1 MVETGNPYRDNVSRL
16 ITWGHW
22 FSFFNIILAML
33 IATRYLGAIS
43 WPSTTLG
50 VIYLVVSWIG
60 HFSFLSF
67 VTYLLTIF
75 PLTFLLPKEKSLRF
89 ISAIVATL
97 ALVLLLIDTQVFRL
111 FKFHLNAQVWQ
122 LLLDQA
128 QTEEGSIWSI
138 IFVAVPTIFL
148 LQLLLS
154 AYVWRKI
161 NKRKRRQYGNQVGL
175 ALLVCFILT
184 HLVNSWADATLY
196 QPITMQRAN
205 FPLSYPM
212 TARSFLAKHGWLDLD
227 QYEKKQAAS
236 ENNSGSDS
244 RMHYPLRPLNVNAPS
259 SHNNLLV
266 VVVDSLRFDMLNNI
280 NMPNLQRYA
289 SRNLTFRNHLS
300 SGNDALMGMFGLFYG
315 LPGHYYQDISSEK
328 RPPVLFDEMLRQD
341 YQFGLF
347 GAMEDAQKYRQSI
360 LAGLRKQVFVSEELD
375 DGKLLSDWQGWL
387 EKRTPERPWFSLVYL
402 SSPGDYQLP
411 ATMKG
416 PFQPELT
423 NFNPATAYRA
433 ENLQKLENRYK
444 NSVFYTDQLL
454 EQMLTQLQQQGMID
468 NTIVVITSDHGQ
480 EFNDTRSN
488 SWGAGTNYSPYQV
501 QVPFV
506 LAWPGRDSQVMSQP
520 SSHLDLVPTLMQGML
535 GVRNP
540 ARDYS
545 IGRSLF
551 DTSPRPWLLA
561 GDQNDFAI
569 YQDNTITHFNKQ
581 GDFELLEQKSYRP
594 IKHGNPD
601 MGAMI
606 QVMNELNRFY
616 RHP

>member
-50 VIYLVVSWIG
+50 VVYLVVSWIG

-75 PLTFLLPKEKSLRF
+75 PLSFVLPKEKPLRF
-89 ISAIVATL
+89 ISAVVATL

-184 HLVNSWADATLY
+184 HVVNSWADATLY

-227 QYEKKQAAS
+227 QYEKQAANQS
-236 ENNSGSDS
+236 DDSDS
-244 RMHYPLRPLNVNAPS
+244 RIRYPLRPLNVNAPLTHS
-259 SHNNLLV
+259 NLLI

-289 SRNLTFRNHLS
+289 DQHLSFRNHLS
-300 SGNDALMGMFGLFYG
+300 GGNDDLMGMFSLFYG
-315 LPGHYYQDISSEK
+315 LPGHYYKEISSDK
-328 RPPVLFDEMLRQD
+328 RPPVLFDELLRQD

-347 GAMEDAQKYRQSI
+347 GAIEDGQKYRKSI
-360 LAGLRKQVFVSEELD
+360 LAGLRKQVFVSEQTN
-375 DGKLLSDWQGWL
+375 DGKLLTDWQQWL

-433 ENLQKLENRYK
+433 ENLVKLENRYK

-454 EQMLTQLQQQGMID
+454 EEMLTKLQMQGMD
-468 NTIVVITSDHGQ
+468 SNTVVVITSNHGQ
-480 EFNDTRSN
+480 EFNDTQSN
-488 SWGAGTNYSPYQV
+488 SWGAGSNYSLYQV
-501 QVPFV
+501 QVPMV
-506 LAWPGRDSQVMSQP
+506 VAWPGRNNQVIEQP
-520 SSHLDLVPTLMQGML
+520 SSHFDLAPTLMQGML

-540 ARDYS
+540 PRDYS

-551 DTSPRPWLLA
+551 DLSPRNWLLA

-569 YQDNTITHFNKQ
+569 YQSGTITHFNKQ
-581 GDFELLEQKSYRP
+581 GDFELLDRNSYQP
-594 IKHGNPD
+594 IKRATPD

>member
-33 IATRYLGAIS
+33 IATRYLGSIS

-50 VIYLVVSWIG
+50 VTYLIISWIG

-75 PLTFLLPKEKSLRF
+75 PLSFILPREKPLRF
-89 ISAIVATL
+89 ISAIIATL
-97 ALVLLLIDTQVFRL
+97 ALVLLLIDTQVFQL
-111 FKFHLNAQVWQ
+111 FKFHLNGQVWQ

-212 TARSFLAKHGWLDLD
+212 TARSFLAKHGWLDLE
-227 QYEKKQAAS
+227 QYEKKAEDQ
-236 ENNSGSDS
+236 GSAEH
-244 RMHYPLRPLNVNAPS
+244 RLLYPLRPLSVNAPGD
-259 SHNNLLV
+259 HKNLLV
-266 VVVDSLRFDMLNNI
+266 VVVDSLRADMLNNI

-289 SRNLTFRNHLS
+289 DQHISFRNHMS
-300 SGNDALMGMFGLFYG
+300 GGNDEAMGMFSLFYG
-315 LPGHYYQDISSEK
+315 LPGHYYGDIRTDK

-347 GAMEDAQKYRQSI
+347 GALEDAKQYQQSL
-360 LAGLRKQVFVSEELD
+360 LAGLRKQVFVSRQTD
-375 DGKLLSDWQGWL
+375 DRLLIDDWQQWL
-387 EKRTPERPWFSLVYL
+387 HNRTADRPWFSLVYL
-402 SSPGDYQLP
+402 SSPGDYQVP
-411 ATMKG
+411 ASIKG

-423 NFNPATAYRA
+423 RFNPATAYRP

-444 NSVFYTDQLL
+444 NAVFYTDLLL
-454 EQMLTQLQQQGMID
+454 EQMLSQLQQQGLGEQ
-468 NTIVVITSDHGQ
+468 TIVVVTSNHGQ
-480 EFNDTRSN
+480 EFNETQSN
-488 SWGAGTNYSPYQV
+488 SWGYGSNYSPYQV
-501 QVPFV
+501 QVPMV
-506 LAWPGRDSQVMSQP
+506 LAWPGTESQIQEQA
-520 SSHLDLVPTLMQGML
+520 SSHLDLVPTLMKGML

-540 ARDYS
+540 PRDYS
-545 IGRSLF
+545 TGRSLF
-551 DTSPRPWLLA
+551 DASPRNWLLA

-569 YQDNTITHFNKQ
+569 YQGNTITQFNKQ
-581 GDFELLEQKSYRP
+581 GDFELLDRDTYRP
-594 IKHGNPD
+594 IKHGTPD
-601 MGAMI
+601 MGTLI

-616 RHP
+616 RAP

>member
-454 EQMLTQLQQQGMID
+454 EQMLIQLQQQGMSD

>member
-33 IATRYLGAIS
+33 IATRYLGSIS

-50 VIYLVVSWIG
+50 VTYLIISWIG

-75 PLTFLLPKEKSLRF
+75 PLSFILPREKPLRF
-89 ISAIVATL
+89 ISAIIATL
-97 ALVLLLIDTQVFRL
+97 VLVLLLIDTQVFQL
-111 FKFHLNAQVWQ
+111 FKFHLNGQVWQ

-212 TARSFLAKHGWLDLD
+212 TARSFLAKHGWLDLE
-227 QYEKKQAAS
+227 QYEKKA
-236 ENNSGSDS
+236 ENQGSAEH
-244 RMHYPLRPLNVNAPS
+244 RLLYPLRPLSVNAPGD
-259 SHNNLLV
+259 HKNLLV
-266 VVVDSLRFDMLNNI
+266 VVVDSLRADMLNNI

-289 SRNLTFRNHLS
+289 DQHISFRNHMS
-300 SGNDALMGMFGLFYG
+300 GGNDEAMGMFSLFYG
-315 LPGHYYQDISSEK
+315 LPGHYYGDIRTDK

-347 GAMEDAQKYRQSI
+347 GALEDAKQYQQSL
-360 LAGLRKQVFVSEELD
+360 LAGLRKQVFVSRQTD
-375 DGKLLSDWQGWL
+375 DRLLIDDWQQWL
-387 EKRTPERPWFSLVYL
+387 HNRTADRPWFSLVYL
-402 SSPGDYQLP
+402 SSPGDYQVP
-411 ATMKG
+411 ASIKG

-423 NFNPATAYRA
+423 RFNPATAYRP

-444 NSVFYTDQLL
+444 NAVFYTDQLL
-454 EQMLTQLQQQGMID
+454 EQMLTQLQLQGLD
-468 NTIVVITSDHGQ
+468 DQTIVVVTSNHGQ
-480 EFNDTRSN
+480 EFNETQSN
-488 SWGAGTNYSPYQV
+488 SWGYGSNYSPYQV
-501 QVPFV
+501 QVPMV
-506 LAWPGRDSQVMSQP
+506 LAWPGTESQMQKQA
-520 SSHLDLVPTLMQGML
+520 SSHLDLVPTLMKGML
-535 GVRNP
+535 GVRNSP
-540 ARDYS
+540 RDYS
-545 IGRSLF
+545 TGRSLF
-551 DTSPRPWLLA
+551 DASPRNWLLA

-569 YQDNTITHFNKQ
+569 YQGNTITQFNKQ
-581 GDFELLEQKSYRP
+581 GDFELLDRDTYRP
-594 IKHGNPD
+594 IKHGTPD
-601 MGAMI
+601 MGTLI

-616 RHP
+616 RAP

>member
-33 IATRYLGAIS
+33 IATRYLGSIS

-50 VIYLVVSWIG
+50 VTYLIISWIG

-75 PLTFLLPKEKSLRF
+75 PLSFILPREKPLRF
-89 ISAIVATL
+89 ISAIIATL
-97 ALVLLLIDTQVFRL
+97 ALVLLLIDTQVFQL
-111 FKFHLNAQVWQ
+111 FKFHLNGQVWQ

-138 IFVAVPTIFL
+138 IFVSVPTIFL

-212 TARSFLAKHGWLDLD
+212 TARSFLAKHGWLDLE
-227 QYEKKQAAS
+227 QYEKKAEDQ
-236 ENNSGSDS
+236 GSAEH
-244 RMHYPLRPLNVNAPS
+244 RLLYPLRPLSVNAPGD
-259 SHNNLLV
+259 HKNLLV
-266 VVVDSLRFDMLNNI
+266 VVVDSLRADMLNNI

-289 SRNLTFRNHLS
+289 DQHISFRKHMS
-300 SGNDALMGMFGLFYG
+300 GGNDEAMGMFSLFYG
-315 LPGHYYQDISSEK
+315 LPGHYYGDIRTDK

-347 GAMEDAQKYRQSI
+347 GALEDAKQYQQSL
-360 LAGLRKQVFVSEELD
+360 LAGLRKQVFVSRQTD
-375 DGKLLSDWQGWL
+375 DRLLIDDWQQWL
-387 EKRTPERPWFSLVYL
+387 HNRTADRPWFSLVYL
-402 SSPGDYQLP
+402 SSPGDYQVP
-411 ATMKG
+411 ASIKG

-423 NFNPATAYRA
+423 RFNPATAYRP

-444 NSVFYTDQLL
+444 NAVFYTDQLL
-454 EQMLTQLQQQGMID
+454 EQMLSQLQQQGLGEQ
-468 NTIVVITSDHGQ
+468 TIVVVTSNHGQ
-480 EFNDTRSN
+480 EFNETQSN
-488 SWGAGTNYSPYQV
+488 SWGYGSNYSPYQV
-501 QVPFV
+501 QVPMV
-506 LAWPGRDSQVMSQP
+506 LAWPGTESQIQEQA
-520 SSHLDLVPTLMQGML
+520 SSHLDLVPTLMKGML

-540 ARDYS
+540 PRDYS
-545 IGRSLF
+545 TGRSLF
-551 DTSPRPWLLA
+551 DASPRNWLLA

-569 YQDNTITHFNKQ
+569 YQGNTITQFNKQ
-581 GDFELLEQKSYRP
+581 GDFELLDRDTYRP
-594 IKHGNPD
+594 IKHGTPD
-601 MGAMI
+601 MGTLI

-616 RHP
+616 RAP

>member
-33 IATRYLGAIS
+33 ISTRYLGAIS

-50 VIYLVVSWIG
+50 VTYLVISWIG

-75 PLTFLLPKEKSLRF
+75 PLSFILPREKPLRF
-89 ISAIVATL
+89 ISSIIATL
-97 ALVLLLIDTQVFRL
+97 ALVLLLIDTQVFQL
-111 FKFHLNAQVWQ
+111 FKFHLNGQVWQ

-138 IFVAVPTIFL
+138 IFVAVPAIFL

-212 TARSFLAKHGWLDLD
+212 TARSFLAKHGWLDLE
-227 QYEKKQAAS
+227 QYEKKAEDQ
-236 ENNSGSDS
+236 GSAEH
-244 RMHYPLRPLNVNAPS
+244 RLLYPLRPLSVSAPS
-259 SHNNLLV
+259 EHKNLLV
-266 VVVDSLRFDMLNNI
+266 VVVDSLRADMLNNI

-289 SRNLTFRNHLS
+289 DNHFNFRQHMS
-300 SGNDALMGMFGLFYG
+300 GGNDEAMGMFSLFYG
-315 LPGHYYQDISSEK
+315 MPGHYYGDIRADK

-347 GAMEDAQKYRQSI
+347 GALEDAKQYRQSL
-360 LAGLRKQVFVSEELD
+360 LAGLRKQVFVSRQTD
-375 DGKLLSDWQGWL
+375 DRRLIDDWQQWL
-387 EKRTPERPWFSLVYL
+387 GTRTADRPWFSLVYL
-402 SSPGDYQLP
+402 SSPGDYQVP
-411 ATMKG
+411 ASIKG

-423 NFNPATAYRA
+423 RFNPATAYRP

-444 NSVFYTDQLL
+444 NAVFYTDQLL
-454 EQMLTQLQQQGMID
+454 EQMLTQLQLQGLD
-468 NTIVVITSDHGQ
+468 EQTIVVITSNHGQ
-480 EFNDTRSN
+480 EFNETQSN
-488 SWGAGTNYSPYQV
+488 SWGYGSNYSTYQV
-501 QVPFV
+501 QVPLV
-506 LAWPGRDSQVMSQP
+506 LAWPGAEPAPQAQA
-520 SSHLDLVPTLMQGML
+520 SSHLDLVPTLMKNML

-540 ARDYS
+540 YRDYS
-545 IGRSLF
+545 TGRNLF
-551 DTSPRPWLLA
+551 EASTRTWLLA

-569 YQDNTITHFNKQ
+569 YQGNTITQFNKQ
-581 GDFELLEQKSYRP
+581 GDFELLDRDTYRP
-594 IKHGNPD
+594 IKHGTPD
-601 MGAMI
+601 MGTLI

-616 RHP
+616 RAP

>member
-454 EQMLTQLQQQGMID
+454 EQMLTQLQQQGMSD

-551 DTSPRPWLLA
+551 DTSPRSWLLA

>member
-33 IATRYLGAIS
+33 ISTRYLGAIS

-50 VIYLVVSWIG
+50 VTYLVISWIG

-75 PLTFLLPKEKSLRF
+75 PLSFILPREKPLRF
-89 ISAIVATL
+89 ISSIIATL
-97 ALVLLLIDTQVFRL
+97 ALVLLLIDTQVFQL
-111 FKFHLNAQVWQ
+111 FKFHLNGQVWQ

-138 IFVAVPTIFL
+138 IFVAVPAIFL

-212 TARSFLAKHGWLDLD
+212 TARSFLAKHGWLDLE
-227 QYEKKQAAS
+227 QYEKKAEDQ
-236 ENNSGSDS
+236 GSAEH
-244 RMHYPLRPLNVNAPS
+244 RLLYPLRPLSVSAPS
-259 SHNNLLV
+259 DHKNLLV
-266 VVVDSLRFDMLNNI
+266 VVVDSLRADMLNNI

-289 SRNLTFRNHLS
+289 DNHFNFRQHMS
-300 SGNDALMGMFGLFYG
+300 GGNDEAMGMFSLFYG
-315 LPGHYYQDISSEK
+315 LPGHYYGDIRADK
-328 RPPVLFDEMLRQD
+328 LPPVLFDEMLRQD

-347 GAMEDAQKYRQSI
+347 GALEDAKQYRQSL
-360 LAGLRKQVFVSEELD
+360 LAGLRKQVFVSRQTD
-375 DGKLLSDWQGWL
+375 DRRLIDDWQQWL
-387 EKRTPERPWFSLVYL
+387 GTRTADRPWFSLVYL
-402 SSPGDYQLP
+402 SSPGDYQVP
-411 ATMKG
+411 ASIKG

-423 NFNPATAYRA
+423 RFNPATAYRP

-444 NSVFYTDQLL
+444 NAVFYTDQLL
-454 EQMLTQLQQQGMID
+454 EQMLTQLQLQGLD
-468 NTIVVITSDHGQ
+468 DQTIVVITSNHGQ
-480 EFNDTRSN
+480 EFNETQSN
-488 SWGAGTNYSPYQV
+488 SWGYGSNYSTYQV
-501 QVPFV
+501 QVPLV
-506 LAWPGRDSQVMSQP
+506 LAWPGAEPAPQAQA
-520 SSHLDLVPTLMQGML
+520 SSHLDLVPTLMKNML

-540 ARDYS
+540 YRDYS
-545 IGRSLF
+545 TGSNLF
-551 DTSPRPWLLA
+551 EASTRTWLLA

-569 YQDNTITHFNKQ
+569 YQGNTITQFNKQ
-581 GDFELLEQKSYRP
+581 GDFELLDRDTYRP
-594 IKHGNPD
+594 IKHGTPD
-601 MGAMI
+601 MGTLL

-616 RHP
+616 RAP

>member
-33 IATRYLGAIS
+33 IATRYLGSIS

-50 VIYLVVSWIG
+50 VTYLIISWIG

-75 PLTFLLPKEKSLRF
+75 PLSFILPREKPLRF
-89 ISAIVATL
+89 ISAIIATL
-97 ALVLLLIDTQVFRL
+97 ALVLLLIDTQVFQL
-111 FKFHLNAQVWQ
+111 FKFHLNGQVWQ

-212 TARSFLAKHGWLDLD
+212 TARSFLAKHGWLDLE
-227 QYEKKQAAS
+227 QYEKKA
-236 ENNSGSDS
+236 ENQGSAEH
-244 RMHYPLRPLNVNAPS
+244 RLLYPLRPLSVNAPGD
-259 SHNNLLV
+259 HKNLLV
-266 VVVDSLRFDMLNNI
+266 VVVDSLRADMLNNI

-289 SRNLTFRNHLS
+289 DQHISFRKHMS
-300 SGNDALMGMFGLFYG
+300 GGNDEAMGMFSLFYG
-315 LPGHYYQDISSEK
+315 LPGHYYGDIRTDK

-347 GAMEDAQKYRQSI
+347 GALEDAKQYQQSL
-360 LAGLRKQVFVSEELD
+360 LAGLRKQVFVSRQTD
-375 DGKLLSDWQGWL
+375 DRLLIDDWQQWL
-387 EKRTPERPWFSLVYL
+387 HNRTADRPWFSLVYL
-402 SSPGDYQLP
+402 SSPGDYQVP
-411 ATMKG
+411 ASIKG

-423 NFNPATAYRA
+423 RFNPATAYRP

-444 NSVFYTDQLL
+444 NAVFYTDQLL
-454 EQMLTQLQQQGMID
+454 EQMLSQLQQQGLGEQ
-468 NTIVVITSDHGQ
+468 TIVVVTANHGQ
-480 EFNDTRSN
+480 EFNETQSN
-488 SWGAGTNYSPYQV
+488 SWGYGSNYSPYQV
-501 QVPFV
+501 QVPMV
-506 LAWPGRDSQVMSQP
+506 LAWPGTESQIQEQA
-520 SSHLDLVPTLMQGML
+520 SSHLDLVPTLMKGML

-540 ARDYS
+540 PRDYS
-545 IGRSLF
+545 TGRSLF
-551 DTSPRPWLLA
+551 DASPRNWLLA

-569 YQDNTITHFNKQ
+569 YQGNTITHFNKQ
-581 GDFELLEQKSYRP
+581 GDFELLDRDTYRP
-594 IKHGNPD
+594 IKHGTPD
-601 MGAMI
+601 MGTLI

-616 RHP
+616 RAP

>member
-454 EQMLTQLQQQGMID
+454 EQMLTQLQQQGMSD

-535 GVRNP
+535 GARNP

>member
-161 NKRKRRQYGNQVGL
+161 NKRKHRQYGNQVGL

-315 LPGHYYQDISSEK
+315 LPGHYYQDISGEK

-454 EQMLTQLQQQGMID
+454 EQMLTQLQQQGMSD

>member
-454 EQMLTQLQQQGMID
+454 EQMLTQLQQQGMSD

-480 EFNDTRSN
+480 EFNDTLSN

>member
-411 ATMKG
+411 ATIKG

-454 EQMLTQLQQQGMID
+454 EQMLTQLQQQGMSD

>member
-33 IATRYLGAIS
+33 IATRYLGSIS

-50 VIYLVVSWIG
+50 VTYLIISWIG

-75 PLTFLLPKEKSLRF
+75 PLSFILPREKPLRF
-89 ISAIVATL
+89 ISAIIATL
-97 ALVLLLIDTQVFRL
+97 ALVLLLIDTQVFQL
-111 FKFHLNAQVWQ
+111 FKFHLNGQVWQ

-212 TARSFLAKHGWLDLD
+212 TARSFLAKHGWLDLE
-227 QYEKKQAAS
+227 QYEKKA
-236 ENNSGSDS
+236 ENQGSAEH
-244 RMHYPLRPLNVNAPS
+244 RLLYPLRPLSVNAPGD
-259 SHNNLLV
+259 HKNLLV
-266 VVVDSLRFDMLNNI
+266 VVVDSLRADMLNNI

-289 SRNLTFRNHLS
+289 DQHISFRNHMS
-300 SGNDALMGMFGLFYG
+300 GGNDEAMGMFSLFYG
-315 LPGHYYQDISSEK
+315 LPGHYYGDIRTDK

-347 GAMEDAQKYRQSI
+347 GALEDAKQYQQSL
-360 LAGLRKQVFVSEELD
+360 LAGLRKQVFVSRQTD
-375 DGKLLSDWQGWL
+375 DRLLIDDWQQWL
-387 EKRTPERPWFSLVYL
+387 HNRTADRPWFSLVYL
-402 SSPGDYQLP
+402 SSPGDYQVP
-411 ATMKG
+411 ASIKG

-423 NFNPATAYRA
+423 RFNPATAYRP

-444 NSVFYTDQLL
+444 NAVFYTDQLL
-454 EQMLTQLQQQGMID
+454 EQMLSQLQQQGLGEQ
-468 NTIVVITSDHGQ
+468 TIVVVTSNHGQ
-480 EFNDTRSN
+480 EFNETQSN
-488 SWGAGTNYSPYQV
+488 SWGYGSNYSPYQV
-501 QVPFV
+501 QVPMV
-506 LAWPGRDSQVMSQP
+506 LAWPGTESQIQEQA
-520 SSHLDLVPTLMQGML
+520 SSHLDLVPTLMKGML

-540 ARDYS
+540 PRDYS
-545 IGRSLF
+545 TGRSLF
-551 DTSPRPWLLA
+551 DASPRNWLLA

-569 YQDNTITHFNKQ
+569 YQGNTITQFNKQ
-581 GDFELLEQKSYRP
+581 GDFELLDRDTYRP
-594 IKHGNPD
+594 IKHGTPN
-601 MGAMI
+601 MGTLI

-616 RHP
+616 RAP

>member
-50 VIYLVVSWIG
+50 VVYLVVSWIG

-454 EQMLTQLQQQGMID
+454 EQMLTQLQQQGMSD

>member
-33 IATRYLGAIS
+33 IATRYLGSIS

-50 VIYLVVSWIG
+50 VTYLIISWIG

-75 PLTFLLPKEKSLRF
+75 PLSFILPREKPLRF
-89 ISAIVATL
+89 ISTIIATL
-97 ALVLLLIDTQVFRL
+97 ALVLLLIDTQVFQL
-111 FKFHLNAQVWQ
+111 FKFHLNGQVWQ

-212 TARSFLAKHGWLDLD
+212 TARSFLAKHGWLDLE
-227 QYEKKQAAS
+227 QYEKKAEDQ
-236 ENNSGSDS
+236 GSAEH
-244 RMHYPLRPLNVNAPS
+244 RLLYPLRPLSVNAPGD
-259 SHNNLLV
+259 HKNLLV
-266 VVVDSLRFDMLNNI
+266 VVVDSLRADMLNNI

-289 SRNLTFRNHLS
+289 DQHISFRNHMS
-300 SGNDALMGMFGLFYG
+300 GGNDEAMGMFSLFYG
-315 LPGHYYQDISSEK
+315 LPGHYYGDIRTDK

-347 GAMEDAQKYRQSI
+347 GALEDAKQYQQSL
-360 LAGLRKQVFVSEELD
+360 LAGLRKQVFVSRQTD
-375 DGKLLSDWQGWL
+375 DRLLIDDWQQWL
-387 EKRTPERPWFSLVYL
+387 HNRTADRPWFSLVYL
-402 SSPGDYQLP
+402 SSPGDYQVP
-411 ATMKG
+411 ASIKG

-423 NFNPATAYRA
+423 RFNPATAYRP

-444 NSVFYTDQLL
+444 NAVFYTDQLL
-454 EQMLTQLQQQGMID
+454 EQMLSQLQQQGLGEQ
-468 NTIVVITSDHGQ
+468 TIVVVTSNHGQ
-480 EFNDTRSN
+480 EFNETQSN
-488 SWGAGTNYSPYQV
+488 SWGYGSNYSPYQV
-501 QVPFV
+501 QVPMV
-506 LAWPGRDSQVMSQP
+506 LAWPGTESQMQEQA
-520 SSHLDLVPTLMQGML
+520 SSHLDLVPTLMKGML

-540 ARDYS
+540 PRDYS
-545 IGRSLF
+545 TGRSLF
-551 DTSPRPWLLA
+551 DASPRNWLLA

-569 YQDNTITHFNKQ
+569 YQGNTITQFNKQ
-581 GDFELLEQKSYRP
+581 GDFELLDRDTYRP
-594 IKHGNPD
+594 IKHGTPD
-601 MGAMI
+601 MGTLI

-616 RHP
+616 RAP

>member
-43 WPSTTLG
+43 WPATTLG
-50 VIYLVVSWIG
+50 VVYLVVSWIG
-60 HFSFLSF
+60 HFSFLTF
-67 VTYLLTIF
+67 VTYLLTVF
-75 PLTFLLPKEKSLRF
+75 PLSFVVTKEKSLRF
-89 ISAIVATL
+89 IAAIIATL
-97 ALVLLLIDTQVFRL
+97 ALVALLIDTQVFRL
-111 FKFHLNAQVWQ
+111 FKFHLNSQVWQ

-148 LQLLLS
+148 LELLLS

-161 NKRKRRQYGNQVGL
+161 NKRKRRQYGNQIGL

-184 HLVNSWADATLY
+184 HVVNSWADATLY
-196 QPITMQRAN
+196 QPITMQKAN

-227 QYEKKQAAS
+227 QYEKQAATQR
-236 ENNSGSDS
+236 ENSDS
-244 RMHYPLRPLNVNAPS
+244 RMHYPLRPLNVNPPPQHS
-259 SHNNLLV
+259 NLLIL
-266 VVVDSLRFDMLNNI
+266 VVDSLRFDMLNST
-280 NMPNLQRYA
+280 NMPNLQHYA
-289 SRNLTFRNHLS
+289 DQHITFSNHLS
-300 SGNDALMGMFGLFYG
+300 GGNDDLMGMFGLFYG
-315 LPGHYYQDISSEK
+315 LPGHYYKDISSDK

-347 GAMEDAQKYRQSI
+347 GTMEDAQKYRQSI
-360 LAGLRKQVFVSEELD
+360 LAGLRKQVFVSEQTD
-375 DGKLLSDWQGWL
+375 NAKLLTDWKQWL
-387 EKRTPERPWFSLVYL
+387 DTRTPERPWFSLVYL

-411 ATMKG
+411 ASMKG
-416 PFQPELT
+416 PFQPELAH
-423 NFNPATAYRA
+423 FNPATAYRP

-454 EQMLTQLQQQGMID
+454 KQMLTDLHAQGMD
-468 NTIVVITSDHGQ
+468 SNTIVVITANHGQ
-480 EFNDTRSN
+480 AFNDADSRH
-488 SWGAGTNYSPYQV
+488 WGTESNYSLAQV
-501 QVPFV
+501 QVPMV
-506 LAWPGRDSQVMSQP
+506 LAWPGRESHIFTQP
-520 SSHLDLVPTLMQGML
+520 SSHFDLAPTLMQGML
-535 GVRNP
+535 GVRNAP
-540 ARDYS
+540 RDYS

-551 DTSPRPWLLA
+551 DASPRQWLLA

-569 YQDNTITHFNKQ
+569 YQGNTITHFNKQ
-581 GDFELLEQKSYRP
+581 GDFELLERESYRP
-594 IKHGNPD
+594 IKHGSPD

-606 QVMNELNRFY
+606 QVMNQLNRFY
-616 RHP
+616 RNP

>member
-227 QYEKKQAAS
+227 QYEKRQAAS

-454 EQMLTQLQQQGMID
+454 EQMLTQLQQQGMSD

-488 SWGAGTNYSPYQV
+488 SWGAGSNYSPYQV

>member
-75 PLTFLLPKEKSLRF
+75 PLSFVLPKEKSLRF
-89 ISAIVATL
+89 ISAIIATL

-111 FKFHLNAQVWQ
+111 FKFHLNSQVWQ

-175 ALLVCFILT
+175 ALLICFILT
-184 HLVNSWADATLY
+184 HVVNSWADATLY

-227 QYEKKQAAS
+227 QYEKQAAS
-236 ENNSGSDS
+236 QGDNSDS
-244 RMHYPLRPLNVNAPS
+244 RMHYPLRPLNVNAPLT
-259 SHNNLLV
+259 HNNLLI

-289 SRNLTFRNHLS
+289 DQHLTFPQSPEWRQRRPDGHVQPLLRVARS
-300 SGNDALMGMFGLFYG
+300 LLQGHQQRQASAGAVRRDAAPG
-315 LPGHYYQDISSEK
+315 LPVRAVRRDGRCPEVSQEHPRRSAQTG
-328 RPPVLFDEMLRQD
+328 VCLRT
-341 YQFGLF
+341 
-347 GAMEDAQKYRQSI
+347 E
-360 LAGLRKQVFVSEELD
+360 
-375 DGKLLSDWQGWL
+375 
-387 EKRTPERPWFSLVYL
+387 
-402 SSPGDYQLP
+402 
-411 ATMKG
+411 
-416 PFQPELT
+416 
-423 NFNPATAYRA
+423 
-433 ENLQKLENRYK
+433 
-444 NSVFYTDQLL
+444 
-454 EQMLTQLQQQGMID
+454 
-468 NTIVVITSDHGQ
+468 
-480 EFNDTRSN
+480 
-488 SWGAGTNYSPYQV
+488 
-501 QVPFV
+501 
-506 LAWPGRDSQVMSQP
+506 
-520 SSHLDLVPTLMQGML
+520 
-535 GVRNP
+535 
-540 ARDYS
+540 
-545 IGRSLF
+545 
-551 DTSPRPWLLA
+551 
-561 GDQNDFAI
+561 
-569 YQDNTITHFNKQ
+569 
-581 GDFELLEQKSYRP
+581 
-594 IKHGNPD
+594 
-601 MGAMI
+601 
-606 QVMNELNRFY
+606 
-616 RHP
+616 

>member
-22 FSFFNIILAML
+22 FTFFNIILAML

-50 VIYLVVSWIG
+50 VIYLVVSGIG

-67 VTYLLTIF
+67 VTYLLTVF
-75 PLTFLLPKEKSLRF
+75 PLSFVLPKEKPLRF
-89 ISAIVATL
+89 ISAIIATV

-111 FKFHLNAQVWQ
+111 FKFHLNSQVWQ

-175 ALLVCFILT
+175 TLLVCFILT
-184 HLVNSWADATLY
+184 HVVNSWADATLY
-196 QPITMQRAN
+196 QPITMQKAN

-212 TARSFLAKHGWLDLD
+212 TAKSFLAKHGWLDLE
-227 QYEKKQAAS
+227 QYEQQAQS
-236 ENNSGSDS
+236 QSSDEGS
-244 RMHYPLRPLNVNAPS
+244 RLLYPLRPLNVNAPTEPK
-259 SHNNLLV
+259 NLLI
-266 VVVDSLRFDMLNNI
+266 VVVDALRAEMLNNI

-289 SRNLTFRNHLS
+289 DQHLLFRQHLS
-300 SGNDALMGMFGLFYG
+300 GGNTSLMGMFTLFYG
-315 LPGHYYQDISSEK
+315 LPGHYYHEISLDK

-341 YQFGLF
+341 YQFGIF
-347 GAMEDAQKYRQSI
+347 SAHDNSAQYRQSI
-360 LAGLRKQVFVSEELD
+360 LAGLRKQVFVSEQRD
-375 DGKLLSDWQGWL
+375 DSKLLTDWQQWL
-387 EKRTPERPWFSLVYL
+387 DKRTPERPWFSLVYL
-402 SSPGDYQLP
+402 SSPGNYQLP
-411 ATMKG
+411 ASMQG
-416 PFQPELT
+416 PFQPELV
-423 NFNPATAYRA
+423 NVNPATAYRA
-433 ENLQKLENRYK
+433 ENQQKLENRYK

-454 EQMLTQLQQQGMID
+454 EQMLAKLQSQGMNS
-468 NTIVVITSDHGQ
+468 NTVVVITANHGQ

-488 SWGAGTNYSPYQV
+488 SWGAGSNYSTYQV
-501 QVPFV
+501 QVPMV
-506 LAWPGRDSQVMSQP
+506 IAWPGRASQVLEQP
-520 SSHLDLVPTLMQGML
+520 SSHLDLAPTLMKDML
-535 GVRNP
+535 GVRNA

-545 IGRSLF
+545 IGRNLF

-569 YQDNTITHFNKQ
+569 YEGESITHFNKQ
-581 GDFELLEQKSYRP
+581 GDFELRDRASYRA
-594 IKHGNPD
+594 IKHGTPD
-601 MGAMI
+601 MGTMI

-616 RHP
+616 RNP

>member
-33 IATRYLGAIS
+33 IATRYLGSIS

-50 VIYLVVSWIG
+50 VTYLIISWIG

-75 PLTFLLPKEKSLRF
+75 PLSFILPREKPLRF
-89 ISAIVATL
+89 ISAIIATL
-97 ALVLLLIDTQVFRL
+97 ALVLLLIDTQVFQL
-111 FKFHLNAQVWQ
+111 FKFHLNGQVWQ

-138 IFVAVPTIFL
+138 IFVSVPTIFL

-212 TARSFLAKHGWLDLD
+212 TARSFLAKHGWLDLE
-227 QYEKKQAAS
+227 QYEKKAEDQ
-236 ENNSGSDS
+236 GSAEH
-244 RMHYPLRPLNVNAPS
+244 RLLYPLRPLSVNAPGD
-259 SHNNLLV
+259 HKNLLV
-266 VVVDSLRFDMLNNI
+266 VVVDSLRADMLNNI

-289 SRNLTFRNHLS
+289 DQHISFRNHMS
-300 SGNDALMGMFGLFYG
+300 GGNDEAMGMFSLFYG
-315 LPGHYYQDISSEK
+315 LPGHYYGDIRTDK

-347 GAMEDAQKYRQSI
+347 GALEDAKQYQQSL
-360 LAGLRKQVFVSEELD
+360 LAGLRKQVFVSRQTD
-375 DGKLLSDWQGWL
+375 DRLLIDDWQQWL
-387 EKRTPERPWFSLVYL
+387 HNRTADRPWFSLVYL
-402 SSPGDYQLP
+402 SSPGDYQVP
-411 ATMKG
+411 ASIKG

-423 NFNPATAYRA
+423 RFNPATAYRP

-444 NSVFYTDQLL
+444 NAVFYTDQLL
-454 EQMLTQLQQQGMID
+454 EQMLSQLQQQGLGEQ
-468 NTIVVITSDHGQ
+468 TIVVVTSNHGQ
-480 EFNDTRSN
+480 EFNETQSN
-488 SWGAGTNYSPYQV
+488 SWGYGSNYSPYQV
-501 QVPFV
+501 QVPMV
-506 LAWPGRDSQVMSQP
+506 LAWPGTESKIQEQA
-520 SSHLDLVPTLMQGML
+520 SSHLDLVPTLMKGML

-540 ARDYS
+540 PRDYS
-545 IGRSLF
+545 TGRSLF
-551 DTSPRPWLLA
+551 DASPRNWLLA

-569 YQDNTITHFNKQ
+569 YQGNTITQFNKQ
-581 GDFELLEQKSYRP
+581 GDFELLDRDTYRP
-594 IKHGNPD
+594 IKHGTPD
-601 MGAMI
+601 MGTLI

-616 RHP
+616 RAP

>member
-43 WPSTTLG
+43 WPATTLG
-50 VIYLVVSWIG
+50 VVYLVVSWIG
-60 HFSFLSF
+60 HFSFLTF
-67 VTYLLTIF
+67 VTYLLTVF
-75 PLTFLLPKEKSLRF
+75 PLSFVVTKEKSLRF
-89 ISAIVATL
+89 IAAIIATL
-97 ALVLLLIDTQVFRL
+97 ALVALLIDTQVFRL
-111 FKFHLNAQVWQ
+111 FKFHLNSQVWQ

-148 LQLLLS
+148 LELLLS

-184 HLVNSWADATLY
+184 HVVNSWADATLY
-196 QPITMQRAN
+196 QPITMQKAN

-227 QYEKKQAAS
+227 QYEKQAATQR
-236 ENNSGSDS
+236 ENSDS
-244 RMHYPLRPLNVNAPS
+244 RMHYPLRPLNVNPPPQHS
-259 SHNNLLV
+259 NLLIL
-266 VVVDSLRFDMLNNI
+266 VVDSLRFDMLNST
-280 NMPNLQRYA
+280 NMPNLQHYA
-289 SRNLTFRNHLS
+289 DQHITFSNHLS
-300 SGNDALMGMFGLFYG
+300 GGNDDLMGMFGLFYG
-315 LPGHYYQDISSEK
+315 LPGHYYKDISSDK

-347 GAMEDAQKYRQSI
+347 GTMEDAQKYRQSI
-360 LAGLRKQVFVSEELD
+360 LAGLRKQVFVSEQTD
-375 DGKLLSDWQGWL
+375 NAKLLTDWKQWL
-387 EKRTPERPWFSLVYL
+387 DTRTPERPWFSLVYL

-411 ATMKG
+411 ASMKG
-416 PFQPELT
+416 PFQPELAH
-423 NFNPATAYRA
+423 FNPATAYRP

-454 EQMLTQLQQQGMID
+454 KQMLTDLHAQGMD
-468 NTIVVITSDHGQ
+468 SNTIVVITANHGQ
-480 EFNDTRSN
+480 AFNDADSRH
-488 SWGAGTNYSPYQV
+488 WGTESNYSLAQV
-501 QVPFV
+501 QVPMV
-506 LAWPGRDSQVMSQP
+506 LAWPGRESHIFTQP
-520 SSHLDLVPTLMQGML
+520 SSHFDLAPTLMQGML
-535 GVRNP
+535 GVRNAP
-540 ARDYS
+540 RDYS

-551 DTSPRPWLLA
+551 DASPRQGLLA
-561 GDQNDFAI
+561 GYQNDFAI
-569 YQDNTITHFNKQ
+569 YQGNTITHFNKQ
-581 GDFELLEQKSYRP
+581 GDFELLERESYRP
-594 IKHGNPD
+594 IKHGSPD

-606 QVMNELNRFY
+606 QVMNQLNRFY
-616 RHP
+616 RNP

>member
-315 LPGHYYQDISSEK
+315 LPGHYYQDISGEK

-454 EQMLTQLQQQGMID
+454 EQMLTQLQQQGMSD

-520 SSHLDLVPTLMQGML
+520 SSHLDLVPTLMQDML

-551 DTSPRPWLLA
+551 DTSQRPWLLA

>member
-43 WPSTTLG
+43 WPATTLG
-50 VIYLVVSWIG
+50 VVYLVVSWIG
-60 HFSFLSF
+60 HFSFLTF
-67 VTYLLTIF
+67 VTYLLTVF
-75 PLTFLLPKEKSLRF
+75 PLSFVVTKEKSLRF
-89 ISAIVATL
+89 IAAIIATL
-97 ALVLLLIDTQVFRL
+97 ALVALLIDTQVFRL
-111 FKFHLNAQVWQ
+111 FKFHLNSQVWQ

-148 LQLLLS
+148 LELLLS

-184 HLVNSWADATLY
+184 HVVNSWADATLY
-196 QPITMQRAN
+196 QPITMQKAN

-227 QYEKKQAAS
+227 QYEKQAATQR
-236 ENNSGSDS
+236 ENSDS
-244 RMHYPLRPLNVNAPS
+244 RMHYPLRPLNVNPPPQHS
-259 SHNNLLV
+259 NLLIL
-266 VVVDSLRFDMLNNI
+266 VVDSLRFDMLNST
-280 NMPNLQRYA
+280 NMPNLQHYA
-289 SRNLTFRNHLS
+289 DQHITFSNHLS
-300 SGNDALMGMFGLFYG
+300 GGNDDLMGMFGLFYG
-315 LPGHYYQDISSEK
+315 LPGHYYKDISSDK

-347 GAMEDAQKYRQSI
+347 GTMEDAQKYRQSI
-360 LAGLRKQVFVSEELD
+360 LAGLRKQVFVSEQTD
-375 DGKLLSDWQGWL
+375 NAKLLTDWKQWL
-387 EKRTPERPWFSLVYL
+387 DTRTPERPWFSLVYL

-411 ATMKG
+411 ASMKG
-416 PFQPELT
+416 PFQPELAH
-423 NFNPATAYRA
+423 FNPATAYRP

-454 EQMLTQLQQQGMID
+454 KQMLTDLHAQGMD
-468 NTIVVITSDHGQ
+468 SNTIVVITANHGQ
-480 EFNDTRSN
+480 AFNDADSRH
-488 SWGAGTNYSPYQV
+488 WGTESNYSLAQV
-501 QVPFV
+501 QVPMV
-506 LAWPGRDSQVMSQP
+506 LAWPGRESHIFTQP
-520 SSHLDLVPTLMQGML
+520 SSHFDLAPTLMQGML
-535 GVRNP
+535 GVRNAP
-540 ARDYS
+540 RDYS

-551 DTSPRPWLLA
+551 DASPRQWLLA

-569 YQDNTITHFNKQ
+569 YQGNTITHFNKQ
-581 GDFELLEQKSYRP
+581 GDFELLERESYRP
-594 IKHGNPD
+594 IKHGSPD

-606 QVMNELNRFY
+606 QVMNQLNRFY
-616 RHP
+616 RNP

>member
-50 VIYLVVSWIG
+50 VTYLIISWIG

-75 PLTFLLPKEKSLRF
+75 PLSFVLPREKPLRF
-89 ISAIVATL
+89 ISAIIATL
-97 ALVLLLIDTQVFRL
+97 ALVLLLIDTQVFQL
-111 FKFHLNAQVWQ
+111 FKFHLNGQVWQ

-148 LQLLLS
+148 VQLLLS

-184 HLVNSWADATLY
+184 HVVNSWADATLY

-212 TARSFLAKHGWLDLD
+212 TAKSFLAKHGWLDLD
-227 QYEKKQAAS
+227 QYEKKAESQDGDSAS
-236 ENNSGSDS
+236 
-244 RMHYPLRPLNVNAPS
+244 RLRYPLRPLSVNAPQ
-259 SHNNLLV
+259 SHKNLLI
-266 VVVDSLRFDMLNNI
+266 VVVDSLRADMLNNI

-289 SRNLTFRNHLS
+289 DQHLNFANHMS
-300 SGNDALMGMFGLFYG
+300 GGNDDVMGMFSLFYG
-315 LPGHYYQDISSEK
+315 LPGHYYDDIRNDK
-328 RPPVLFDEMLRQD
+328 TPPVLFDEMLRQD

-347 GAMEDAQKYRQSI
+347 GALEDAQQYRQSI
-360 LAGLRKQVFVSEELD
+360 LSGLRKQVFVSEQTD
-375 DGKLLSDWQGWL
+375 DTQLVGDWQQWL
-387 EKRTPERPWFSLVYL
+387 AKRSPDRPWFSLVYL

-411 ATMKG
+411 AGIKG

-423 NFNPATAYRA
+423 KFNPATAYQA

-454 EQMLTQLQQQGMID
+454 EQMLTQLQQQGLSEQ
-468 NTIVVITSDHGQ
+468 TIVVVTSNHGQ
-480 EFNDTRSN
+480 EFNDTLSN
-488 SWGAGTNYSPYQV
+488 SWGYGTNYSPYQV

-506 LAWPGRDSQVMSQP
+506 LAWPGNESQP
-520 SSHLDLVPTLMQGML
+520 RSQASSHLDLVPTLMQGML

-540 ARDYS
+540 PRDYS
-545 IGRSLF
+545 IGRNLF
-551 DTSPRPWLLA
+551 DNSPRNWLLA
-561 GDQNDFAI
+561 GDQRDFAI
-569 YQDNTITHFNKQ
+569 YQGNTITHFNKQ
-581 GDFELLEQKSYRP
+581 GDFELLERNSYRP
-594 IKHGNPD
+594 IKHGTPD
-601 MGAMI
+601 MGVMI

-616 RHP
+616 RAP

>member
-154 AYVWRKI
+154 TYVWRKI

-454 EQMLTQLQQQGMID
+454 EQMLTQLQQQGMSD